1 METVQENYIGSG
13 ICYLNGRDIGNVSAA
28 NFSIEQETKEKTN
41 NRGGGGNIASLTR
54 ISSIKLNL
62 TMDSF
67 NNANLSVALRGQVD
81 VEISEAIADEQ
92 IVAVVPG
99 LVTTSKMIDT
109 GSAYGVKT
117 AADVALAEGTD
128 YDITAA
134 GIIAIDGGGISDGDT
149 IKVTYQSAAATA
161 LEAMVG
167 SGGEFEF
174 VLDGLNDHNGKKSVV
189 KAFRFKPSPTSGL
202 DLISDDY
209 ADFEIEGELLADT
222 TITAIGKSQFFR
234 RVAAD
239 A

>member
-13 ICYLNGRDIGNVSAA
+13 ICYLNGRDIGNVTAA
-28 NFSIEQETKEKTN
+28 NFSIDQETKEKAN
-41 NRGGGGNIASLTR
+41 NRGGGGNIASSTR

-67 NNANLSVALRGQVD
+67 NNSNLSVALRGQVD
-81 VEISEAIADEQ
+81 VEISEALADEE

-99 LVTTSKMIDT
+99 ISTTLKMIDT
-109 GSAYGVKT
+109 NSAYTVKT
-117 AADVALAEGTD
+117 AGNVTLTEGAD

-134 GIIAIDGGGISDGDT
+134 GIISLDGGVITDGDT
-149 IKVTYQSAAATA
+149 IKVTYESAAATA
-161 LEAMVG
+161 LEAMVS
-167 SGGEFEF
+167 SGEEFEF

-189 KAFRFKPSPTSGL
+189 KAFRFKPSPTGGL

-209 ADFEIEGELLADT
+209 AEFQIEGELLADT
-222 TITAIGKSQFFR
+222 TITGAGKSQFFR
-234 RVAAD
+234 RVATD